1 MTDRERSILSI
12 AELAAGRPLVDWP
25 GAGKA
30 PTAFRI
36 WAYGTNHVDGKPVV
50 FSERSAEALLAEQTS
65 RGRLYSFDFDHRS
78 ILPNVTPEAGK
89 AAGWH
94 ALEVREHEGKPELW
108 ATSCDWTAE
117 ARAGLEAEPPEW
129 RYFSPCF
136 GADEDTRE
144 VLSYV
149 NCALT
154 NNPLTHGIPAL
165 ASAVKSEHGAH
176 VCPFELHRD
185 ADETGV
191 SGTGVVAEGAVF
203 SDGTVALRWK
213 TDTASTTFFDDVDQ
227 MMKVHGHGGAT
238 RLVYLLTSG
247 VGATA
252 GSAIVAA
259 DKVAPP
265 VMLANQGRLDFA
277 RSRLLVARLRLRAR
291 S

>member
-1 MTDRERSILSI
+1 MTDRERLILSI
-12 AELAAGRPLVDWP
+12 AELAAGRPLVERPAP
-25 GAGKA
+25 GAA

-36 WAYGTNHVDGKPVV
+36 WAYGANELDGKPVV

-78 ILPNVTPEAGK
+78 ILKDVSPEAGK

-108 ATSCDWTAE
+108 ATECDWTAE
-117 ARAGLEAEPPEW
+117 ARTGLESDPPEW

-136 GADEDTRE
+136 GADTDTRE
-144 VLSYV
+144 VISYV

-165 ASAVKSEHGAH
+165 ASAVRSDHGANA
-176 VCPFELHRD
+176 CLFELHRD

-203 SDGTVALRWK
+203 SDGTVVLRWK

-238 RLVYLLTSG
+238 RLVHRLTPG
-247 VGATA
+247 VGATG
-252 GSAIVAA
+252 GSVIAAA
-259 DKVAPP
+259 DSEGPSV
-265 VMLANQGRLDFA
+265 LQANHGRLDLA
-277 RSRLLVARLRLRAR
+277 RSRLLVARLRLRTR